1 MSAEPG
7 GLEARLGLLDATA
20 LVAGSMIGSGIFI
33 VSADIARRLPA
44 PGWLLAV
51 WAIAGALTVAG
62 ALSYGHLAA
71 AMPRAGGQYVY
82 LTELYGPLWGFLY
95 GWTLV
100 LVIQTGTIA
109 AVAVAFATYAGQL
122 WPALAPEP
130 PLVTLGPVAV
140 SPVQAVAVGVILLL
154 TAVNARG
161 LEAGRRV
168 QNVFTVAKVG
178 TLLAVIALGLVL
190 GGGAAR
196 AANLAH
202 PAFATGLG
210 ATKTVMQLG
219 AAMVGALFSAD
230 AWANVTFAAG
240 EVREARRTVPRA
252 LVLGTVLVCG
262 LYLVTNVAYLN
273 VLPLAGTEGAADALA
288 RGIQHAPHD
297 RVGAAAMERLAG
309 GSAGATLM
317 ALAVMVST
325 FGCVNGLV
333 LAGARVAWAMAR
345 DGRFFAPAAR
355 LSERHVPGP
364 ALWMQGA
371 WASVL
376 ALSGRYGDLLDYVII
391 AELLFYLLTVGGL
404 FVLARRSG
412 ERPRGAGYPWLQLAY
427 LVLVVALVVD
437 LLITK
442 PAYTWG
448 SVAVVASGVPFYA
461 LWRRGAAA

>member
-1 MSAEPG
+1 MSRKP
-7 GLEARLGLLDATA
+7 GLEARLGLLDATT

-51 WAIAGALTVAG
+51 WAIAGVLTVAG
-62 ALSYGHLAA
+62 ALSYGRLAA

-109 AVAVAFATYAGQL
+109 AVAVAFATYAGEL
-122 WPALAPEP
+122 WPALGPEP
-130 PLVTLGPVAV
+130 LPIGPTPIQLVAI
-140 SPVQAVAVGVILLL
+140 GVILVL
-154 TAVNARG
+154 TALNARG
-161 LEAGRRV
+161 LETGRIV

-178 TLLAVIALGLVL
+178 ALLAVVVLGLALGT
-190 GGGAAR
+190 GSAR
-196 AANLAH
+196 SANLAR
-202 PAFATGLG
+202 PFFATGLSPG
-210 ATKTVMQLG
+210 TTVLELG

-240 EVREARRTVPRA
+240 EVRDPRRTVPRA
-252 LVLGTVLVCG
+252 LVVGTALVCL
-262 LYLVTNVAYLN
+262 LYLLTNVAYLN
-273 VLPLAGTEGAADALA
+273 VLPLRGVAGGAEPLA
-288 RGIQHAPHD
+288 RGIQHATAD
-297 RVGAAAMERLAG
+297 RVGTAVMERI
-309 GSAGATLM
+309 AGAGLGPRLM

-325 FGCVNGLV
+325 FGCANGLV

-345 DGRFFAPAAR
+345 DGRVFAAAAR
-355 LSERHVPGP
+355 LNARHVPGP

-391 AELLFYLLTVGGL
+391 AELVFYVLTVGGL
-404 FVLARRSG
+404 VVLARRSG
-412 ERPRGAGYPWLQLAY
+412 ERPRGAGYPWLQAAY
-427 LVLVVALVVD
+427 LAAVTGLILVLLVA
-437 LLITK
+437 K

-448 SVAVVASGVPFYA
+448 SIAVIASGVPFYA
-461 LWRRGAAA
+461 LTRRAS